1 MDLEFQKFLKNTS
14 EQKQRKEE
22 EQTPPYTNTNTR
34 KTDETCKQAASK
46 EKTSTHILKHN
57 TNTRINKQTKVNG
70 KPMVPILKWLC
81 KVNKTKQNK
90 QDENYPIPVGDP
102 PRHIPCSLVK
112 QAETKKKHGRRQ
124 AKTD

>member
-1 MDLEFQKFLKNTS
+1 
-14 EQKQRKEE
+14 
-22 EQTPPYTNTNTR
+22 
-34 KTDETCKQAASK
+34 
-46 EKTSTHILKHN
+46 
-57 TNTRINKQTKVNG
+57 
-70 KPMVPILKWLC
+70 MVPILKWLC